1 MSYPTYTKLGE
12 DRRIA
17 IPAKTCKRLGLAAGD
32 YLILE
37 EDHDALRLV
46 PSSQIL
52 RDVQAAFAPY
62 RREGISEVDEL
73 IAERRAEAA
82 REAARD
88 E

>member
-1 MSYPTYTKLGE
+1 MTQLIYTKLGE

-32 YLILE
+32 FLVLE
-37 EDHDALRLV
+37 EEGESLRLIS
-46 PSSQIL
+46 SSQIL
-52 RDVQAAFAPY
+52 REVQAAFAPY
-62 RREGISEVDEL
+62 RREGVSEVDEL

-82 REAARD
+82 REDSRG